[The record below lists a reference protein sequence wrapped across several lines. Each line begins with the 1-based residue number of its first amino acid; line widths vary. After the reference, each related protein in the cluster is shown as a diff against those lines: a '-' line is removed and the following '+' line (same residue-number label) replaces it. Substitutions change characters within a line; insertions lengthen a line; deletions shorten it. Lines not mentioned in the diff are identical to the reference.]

1 MHYKQSNLF
10 KKLIEPTILFI
21 ALFVLSILTNF
32 FTSTHE
38 YFILLLITLIISSRY
53 GISIALFTFLESIV
67 YIFVSGIYKGD
78 DVLLYFY
85 SSDDWISWI
94 FLLVI
99 SLYCGLMSTSQ
110 KERYEDI
117 HMVNTELNSENKE
130 LKYVIKQLDET
141 RITLR
146 SRVLE
151 SNNHLS
157 KMYHMFK
164 SLNHTH
170 PEIVLDEGMNVL
182 KKYFGAKKIG
192 IYHVDNNKQSLRI
205 KLRSETGKNTLP
217 QSIFVKN
224 SSSVIKN
231 ALAHNRPFFRTEE
244 DFQDAPLLVGPVLFQ
259 DNVQYIIILDEIEF
273 SKITSEQFELFT
285 WYLRWMGDRLQNASN
300 IWISSQEERT
310 FPKTS
315 IYYEDEF
322 EHLLKIEQKRY
333 ETLSY
338 PYSYFEFHAS
348 QDSLQVINSILKAH
362 LRDIDIFS
370 YSTTDQKIMILLP
383 GTEEKFLLQV
393 KTRIQNALSAEGVVF

>member
-10 KKLIEPTILFI
+10 MKLIEPTILFI
-21 ALFVLSILTNF
+21 ALFVLSILTDF

-38 YFILLLITLIISSRY
+38 YFIVLFITLIISSRY
-53 GISIALFTFLESIV
+53 GISIALFTFLESII
-67 YIFVSGIYKGD
+67 YIFITGIYKGD

-117 HMVNTELNSENKE
+117 HMINTELKSENKE

-164 SLNHTH
+164 ALNHTH

-182 KKYFGAKKIG
+182 KTYFGAKKIG
-192 IYHVDNNKQSLRI
+192 IYHVDNSKQSLRI
-205 KLRSETGKNTLP
+205 KLRFDTGENTLP

-231 ALAHNRPFFRTEE
+231 ALAHNRPFFRTKE

-300 IWISSQEERT
+300 IWVSNQEERT

-370 YSTTDQKIMILLP
+370 YSTTHQKIMILLP

-393 KTRIQNALSAEGVVF
+393 KTRIQNALSAEGVIF

>member
-21 ALFVLSILTNF
+21 TLFVLSILTNF
-32 FTSTHE
+32 FTSTYE

-110 KERYEDI
+110 KERYEDL
-117 HMVNTELNSENKE
+117 HMVNTELKSENKE

-164 SLNHTH
+164 ALNHTH

-182 KKYFGAKKIG
+182 KTYFGAKKIG

-205 KLRSETGKNTLP
+205 KLRSETGKNILP

-224 SSSVIKN
+224 ASSVIKN

-370 YSTTDQKIMILLP
+370 YSTTHQKIMILLP

-393 KTRIQNALSAEGVVF
+393 KTRLQNALSAEGVVF

>member
-10 KKLIEPTILFI
+10 MKLIEPTILFI
-21 ALFVLSILTNF
+21 ALFVLSILTDF

-38 YFILLLITLIISSRY
+38 YFILLFITLIISSRY

-78 DVLLYFY
+78 DILLYFY
-85 SSDDWISWI
+85 SSDHWISWI
-94 FLLVI
+94 FLLVV

-117 HMVNTELNSENKE
+117 HMVNTELQSENKE

-141 RITLR
+141 RVTLR

-164 SLNHTH
+164 ALNHTH

-182 KKYFGAKKIG
+182 KTYFGAKKIG

-205 KLRSETGKNTLP
+205 KLRSETGENTLS

-224 SSSVIKN
+224 ASSVIKN

-310 FPKTS
+310 FPNTS

-348 QDSLQVINSILKAH
+348 QDSLQVINTILKTH
-362 LRDIDIFS
+362 LRNIDIFS
-370 YSTTDQKIMILLP
+370 YSTVHQKIMILLP

-393 KTRIQNALSAEGVVF
+393 KTRIQNALSAEGVIS